1 MLYLRFA
8 DKLKATIRLS
18 VSYVKFCFAKD
29 GEHMSTISLRN
40 LGMMIRN
47 KRGDAKLRETANE
60 IGISAATLMR
70 VESGRIPDVETFGK
84 LCTWLNIDP
93 AQFLGFKKDEA
104 KKAPDEN
111 VLTIGAHFRADKT
124 PKLATVNALS
134 KMILLAMKAQGDNQA
149 ALRDENA

>member
-1 MLYLRFA
+1 
-8 DKLKATIRLS
+8 
-18 VSYVKFCFAKD
+18 
-29 GEHMSTISLRN
+29 MSTISLSN
-40 LGMMIRN
+40 LGLMVRN
-47 KRGDAKLRETANE
+47 KRGDAKLRETANS

-93 AQFLGFKKDEA
+93 AQFLGFRKDEA
-104 KKAPDEN
+104 KGASDEN

-124 PKLATVNALS
+124 PKPATVNALS
-134 KMILLAMKAQGDNQA
+134 KMILLAMKAQGDNQS